1 MRAQISQVI
10 TFNAVNQDP
19 VFFNP
24 NPTKFICGYV
34 GRPFDL
40 NLWDFYSDPDGHD
53 LIISAAPNTL
63 QGLSY
68 VAPSYYVGSGTS

>member
-1 MRAQISQVI
+1 MFVPMTTNCQLQITITAIDEMRAQISQVI

-40 NLWDFYSDPDGHD
+40 NL
-53 LIISAAPNTL
+53 
-63 QGLSY
+63 
-68 VAPSYYVGSGTS
+68 